1 MERKKITVEELL
13 QRYAAGE
20 RDFRKIHLIFDEYE
34 RDESKEARFDESG
47 DGIMRLEIKEG
58 CLRGTNLSGADF
70 RGSNLRA
77 IRMYSQ
83 GLILCH
89 ANLSKLDLN
98 YFLFMGSNLSGAN
111 LSGANIFHADF
122 LRANL
127 SGAKLDRVIA
137 SDACFTSANL
147 TSASFIKATLT
158 NTHFGGVDL
167 TTVNFRNARNAYFP
181 EAILKDTIMPDG
193 SLQSS

>member
-47 DGIMRLEIKEG
+47 DGIMRPGIKEG

-98 YFLFMGSNLSGAN
+98 YFLFMGSNLSGQ
-111 LSGANIFHADF
+111 
-122 LRANL
+122 
-127 SGAKLDRVIA
+127 
-137 SDACFTSANL
+137 T
-147 TSASFIKATLT
+147 
-158 NTHFGGVDL
+158 
-167 TTVNFRNARNAYFP
+167 
-181 EAILKDTIMPDG
+181 
-193 SLQSS
+193 

>member
-1 MERKKITVEELL
+1 MTLKTMIWEELL
-13 QRYAAGE
+13 QRYADGE
-20 RDFRKIHLIFDEYE
+20 RDFRKIHLVFDEYE
-34 RDESKEARFDESG
+34 RDESKEARFDKSG
-47 DGIMRLEIKEG
+47 DPIMRPGVKEG
-58 CLRGTNLSGADF
+58 CLRGTNLSGVDF

-77 IRMYSQ
+77 IRMYCQ

-137 SDACFTSANL
+137 SDASFTSANL

-167 TTVNFRNARNAYFP
+167 TNVNFRNARNAYFP

-193 SLQSS
+193 SLRSS

>member
-1 MERKKITVEELL
+1 MERETITVEELL
-13 QRYAAGE
+13 QRYAVGE

-34 RDESKEARFDESG
+34 RYESGEVKVDESG
-47 DGIMRLEIKEG
+47 NREG
-58 CLRGTNLSGADF
+58 CLRGTNLSRVDF
-70 RGSNLRA
+70 RCSNLRA

-89 ANLSKLDLN
+89 ANLSKLDLSV
-98 YFLFMGSNLSGAN
+98 FWFTGSNLSGAN
-111 LSGANIFHADF
+111 LSGADIFRATF
-122 LRANL
+122 IRANL

-137 SDACFTSANL
+137 TEATFTSANL

-158 NTHFGGVDL
+158 NAHFGEVDL